1 MNPDDDLDA
10 LIEDLLQGRA
20 PDPAQ
25 RSPATRRV
33 ARLARM
39 LAAVGAS
46 EPADD
51 APAALAGSV
60 LGVYRLQR
68 VIGSGGMGEVWLAAR
83 CDGQVEQQVAIKR
96 VRDGRPGLAQ
106 RMLRERRALAR
117 LAHPH
122 IARFLDAGVDASG
135 APYLVMEYVDGMPID
150 QWCAAHAASVEQR
163 IDLLIAIG
171 EALAHAHR
179 MLVVH
184 RDLKPANVLVD
195 AAGQPRLLDF
205 GIARLLEDSGEH
217 SETGGA
223 AMTLA
228 WAAPE
233 QLLGDEFSTA
243 TDVHALALLA
253 FHLLSGGLPALR
265 EQPSTARLA
274 LRIGHEDAERAS
286 VAAARRGKR
295 APVAVECLRGDLDA
309 IVARG
314 LRIDPAAR
322 YAGVEALVDDLRRH
336 RAGLPVAARDGQRGY
351 RVRRLAW
358 RYRVWLAAG
367 AIAVGG
373 LLGGSLLAWQQA
385 SRALAASRAS
395 LAVQHLL
402 EDVFI
407 SADPWRTPIPG
418 RVPDAL
424 DLARRGLARIDADLA
439 DQPRVQA
446 ELYLRLGRVFTVAGS
461 RSDAQRA
468 YGRAADL
475 LESLPDATL
484 RERASARLLH
494 AGTIFYGGDFDAAE
508 RSVLA
513 LLAKHSV
520 ASLDAVGQGF
530 HVHSLLMDLARERG
544 DYAEALRQHAL
555 MLARVDS
562 TEDPPR
568 LRAAISYHK
577 VQIEVRSGDFAA
589 ALADALATLEQHAA
603 LPTLTPQWHAHV
615 VERCLQALLAL
626 GPADADLARAER
638 NRAQRVRMF
647 GAGSSYDAQ
656 SQLTLAQGYLDAGRN
671 DLAAAA
677 AAQAA
682 AHFGGDADGNRS
694 PREWAQ
700 ARYLQGLAALA
711 VGDLA
716 SAQQAAADAHGVFA
730 GYGGAA
736 AAPTLAAAALAAM
749 ASGEDASRRASL
761 LQAILAQQQA
771 RADLTAPLSAAWLA
785 ALAADAETR
794 ARHAAL
800 GIALLQ
806 QQGRPAHRLAAALT
820 ALASATPGS
829 DDNSAALTQ
838 STDLLRER
846 IDLAMARV
854 DSQLERAAPVAAQE

>member
-1 MNPDDDLDA
+1 MNPDDDIDA
-10 LIEDLLQGRA
+10 LIADLLQGRA

-25 RSPATRRV
+25 RSPAARRV

-46 EPADD
+46 DPAS
-51 APAALAGSV
+51 AEPAALAGSV

-135 APYLVMEYVDGMPID
+135 APYLVMEYVDGLPID

-163 IDLLIAIG
+163 IDLLVAIG

-233 QLLGDEFSTA
+233 QLLGDEISTA

-265 EQPSTARLA
+265 EQSSTARLA
-274 LRIGHEDAERAS
+274 LRIGHEDAERMS
-286 VAAARRGKR
+286 VAAARRGAR
-295 APVAVECLRGDLDA
+295 APVAVERLRGDLDA

-484 RERASARLLH
+484 REHASARLLH

-508 RSVLA
+508 RSVRA

-711 VGDLA
+711 DGDAA
-716 SAQQAAADAHGVFA
+716 SAQDAAADAHEVFA
-730 GYGGAA
+730 GYGGNA

-749 ASGEDASRRASL
+749 ASGDDASRRAAA
-761 LQAILAQQQA
+761 LQSILAQQQA
-771 RADLTAPLSAAWLA
+771 RVDLTAPLGAAWLA
-785 ALAADAETR
+785 ALATDAKTR

-800 GIALLQ
+800 GIELLQ
-806 QQGRPAHRLAAALT
+806 RQGRPAHRLAASLRAPAQDAGELVV
-820 ALASATPGS
+820 AASAPTQ
-829 DDNSAALTQ
+829 SAAR
-838 STDLLRER
+838 LRER
-846 IDLAMARV
+846 IDLAMARI
-854 DSQLERAAPVAAQE
+854 DRELERSAAQE

>member
-25 RSPATRRV
+25 RSPAARRV
-33 ARLARM
+33 SRLARM
-39 LAAVGAS
+39 LAAVSAS
-46 EPADD
+46 DPAS
-51 APAALAGSV
+51 AEPAALAGSV

-163 IDLLIAIG
+163 IDLLVAIG

-233 QLLGDEFSTA
+233 QLLGDEISTA

-274 LRIGHEDAERAS
+274 LRIGHENAERMS
-286 VAAARRGKR
+286 VAAARRGAR
-295 APVAVECLRGDLDA
+295 APVAVERLRGDLDA

-314 LRIDPAAR
+314 LRIAPAAR

-336 RAGLPVAARDGQRGY
+336 RGGLPVAAREGQRGY
-351 RVRRLAW
+351 RARRLAW
-358 RYRVWLAAG
+358 RYRVWLAAD
-367 AIAVGG
+367 AIAAGG
-373 LLGGSLLAWQQA
+373 LLAGSLVAWQQA
-385 SRALAASRAS
+385 SRALEASRAA
-395 LAVQHLL
+395 LAVQRLL

-407 SADPWRTPIPG
+407 SADPWRTAVPG
-418 RVPDAL
+418 RIPSAL
-424 DLARRGLARIDADLA
+424 DLARSGLDRIDRELA
-439 DQPRVQA
+439 EQPRMQA
-446 ELYLRLGRVFTVAGS
+446 ELFLRLGRVFTVAGS

-468 YGRAADL
+468 YGRAAEL
-475 LESLPDATL
+475 LENLPDATL
-484 RERASARLLH
+484 RERASTRLLH
-494 AGTIFYGGDFDAAE
+494 AGTIFYGGDFDTAE
-508 RSVLA
+508 RSVRA

-520 ASLDAVGQGF
+520 ASLDAVGQGL

-568 LRAAISYHK
+568 LHAAMSYHK

-656 SQLTLAQGYLDAGRN
+656 SQLTLAQGYLDAGRIE
-671 DLAAAA
+671 LAAAA

-682 AHFGGDADGNRS
+682 THFAGDADGNRS

-711 VGDLA
+711 DGDA
-716 SAQQAAADAHGVFA
+716 ATARDAAADAHEVFA
-730 GYGGAA
+730 GYGGNA

-749 ASGEDASRRASL
+749 ASGEDASRRAASL
-761 LQAILAQQQA
+761 QSILAQQQA
-771 RADLTAPLSAAWLA
+771 RVDLAAPLSAAWLA
-785 ALAADAETR
+785 SLVADAETR

-800 GIALLQ
+800 VIALLRR
-806 QQGRPAHRLAAALT
+806 QGRPMHRLAVTLEALVPGAPELADEGG
-820 ALASATPGS
+820 ALA
-829 DDNSAALTQ
+829 Q
-838 STDLLRER
+838 STALLREH

-854 DSQLERAAPVAAQE
+854 DAELERSAPVAAQQ